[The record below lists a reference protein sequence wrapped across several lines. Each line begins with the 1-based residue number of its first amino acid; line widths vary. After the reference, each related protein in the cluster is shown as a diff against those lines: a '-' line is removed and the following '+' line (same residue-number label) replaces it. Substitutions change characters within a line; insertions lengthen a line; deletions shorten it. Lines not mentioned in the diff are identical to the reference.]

1 VKRRSSN
8 AAFQGDDKAIQT
20 NAEPA
25 LAKSKLADQQDR
37 VGRLEAKNA
46 ALQNKLDEIDDIIEC
61 DDPESLP
68 KSTSQRSRMSSR
80 TGEIAIKQSKSPA
93 LSRLPLSGNVQ
104 FNRLGCWRGG
114 KAAISTGLKCTATPI
129 LQS

>member
-1 VKRRSSN
+1 MKRRSSN

-61 DDPESLP
+61 DGPE
-68 KSTSQRSRMSSR
+68 
-80 TGEIAIKQSKSPA
+80 
-93 LSRLPLSGNVQ
+93 
-104 FNRLGCWRGG
+104 
-114 KAAISTGLKCTATPI
+114 CTAEEHLAEI
-129 LQS
+129 QDVIENGRNRD